1 MWTLESTY
9 ICIIQT
15 LIVVVPNQAAYKWP
29 EKSGHLDNPHTFGW
43 SQGVHNT
50 QVPLYAI
57 METVSLDLYIYIDY
71 YISKRYSDLTVD
83 F

>member
-15 LIVVVPNQAAYKWP
+15 LRVVVPNQAAYKWP
-29 EKSGHLDNPHTFGW
+29 GKSGHLDNLHTFGW
-43 SQGVHNT
+43 PQGVHNT

-57 METVSLDLYIYIDY
+57 METVSLDLYTSIIIYPRDIV
-71 YISKRYSDLTVD
+71 T
-83 F
+83 